1 MEIYLKQLFVFLFRK
16 SKVITGSVN
25 AYGNINPELGNTAI
39 IESAHS
45 DNIGIQLV
53 PITSGN
59 AWFIMCLKNIQGTA
73 PTYVD
78 SGTQITATIIYSG
91 E

>member
-1 MEIYLKQLFVFLFRK
+1 MLYSGNQTIALNRK
-16 SKVITGSVN
+16 SKVITGNVN
-25 AYGNINPELGNTAI
+25 TYGNINPELGNTAI
-39 IESAHS
+39 IESVYS
-45 DNIGIQLV
+45 DNSGIQLV

-59 AWFIMCLKNIQGTA
+59 TWFIMCLKNIQGTT
-73 PTYVD
+73 PTFVD